1 MPVTKQ
7 ICDSLSDK
15 EIISRSIEDV
25 EYFRCIY
32 ERYEKKLK
40 RYIFQISNFSEDE
53 AEDILQ
59 NVFIKIWKNINGYDE
74 TIKFSS
80 FLYRIVHNET
90 ISLYRKKQTL
100 EKVKENYSHEVGDE
114 NEFELREKP
123 TKSQKI
129 LEVLNL
135 LSEKYKEVLVLK
147 FLENM
152 DYEEISD
159 ILKIPEGTV
168 ATRINRAKKAFARI
182 VKNENIVNELL
193 N

>member
-7 ICDSLSDK
+7 ICDSLSDM
-15 EIISRSIEDV
+15 EIISKSIDDV
-25 EYFRCIY
+25 DYFRCIY
-32 ERYEKKLK
+32 IRYEKKLK
-40 RYIFQISNFSEDE
+40 RYISQISNFSEEE

-59 NVFIKIWKNINGYDE
+59 NSFLKIWKNINGYDK

-80 FLYRIVHNET
+80 FIYRIVHNET
-90 ISLYRKKQTL
+90 VSLWRKSQSL
-100 EKVKENYSHEVGDE
+100 EKFKEKYIYETE
-114 NEFELREKP
+114 NEDTTISKEEKI
-123 TKSQKI
+123 KKQKI
-129 LEVLNL
+129 LEALNL

-168 ATRINRAKKAFARI
+168 ATRINRAKKAFAKVI
-182 VKNENIVNELL
+182 KNNKIKLEHL